1 MRSVEDSDRRLAV
14 NRGPDELDSSPARD
28 LLREAQIGAL
38 SRREIVQRAA
48 ALGFGGTS
56 LGAILRAG
64 QAGAA
69 PAPASAR
76 ILRRAAGD
84 PKTLT
89 LALDGSPSDLDPHSC
104 YDYRSTMA
112 ILGPYEGLIGLK
124 GAATDQFEG
133 ILADSWEP
141 NADKSVW
148 TFHLRQGVTFQDGTP
163 LDAEAV
169 RSSYERF
176 LTLGLGP
183 VNVLKRFVQD
193 PKQITVSDPTT
204 VVFDCGSPQ
213 PLFETGIA
221 STYGPEIVN
230 VKALKAQEANGD
242 WGHVW
247 AQTNAVGTGT
257 GAYKI
262 VQFEPDQQ
270 LVMERNEHYWR
281 GWEGDHFDRIV
292 FRVVTEE
299 TTRREL
305 IEQGQA
311 DLCDDLTPD
320 DLKALDQNQ
329 NVTVHRDLSTQV
341 MYFTMTVAGPL
352 KTAEARQ
359 AMCWAFPYQD
369 VIQGAFGGGAKQ
381 PHGAV
386 AETIRGYDPNTF
398 QYGTDLDKA
407 KALFAQA
414 GVAQGTKLTCTMES
428 GIEHAKTAI
437 QLFQANLQ
445 KIGVTLDIQLVTTP
459 TFTSLFYGD
468 APAEERPNLMWWG
481 WWPDYNDA
489 WNHLYPQVSCNSWGS
504 KGSNGGFYCNQQVED
519 LLKQA
524 HDAPDL
530 NTYQKALSQA
540 QQILSR
546 DDPPS
551 IYYAEPLWV
560 SIVRNDLNG
569 FFFNPINI
577 GTYNFWAMS
586 RKV

>member
-1 MRSVEDSDRRLAV
+1 VTRHSQGNDRLSLDDSHRQADEGEISRRELIRRATALGVGGAAALEFLGATSAGAQPSGTPSQGLRRLA
-14 NRGPDELDSSPARD
+14 A
-28 LLREAQIGAL
+28 
-38 SRREIVQRAA
+38 
-48 ALGFGGTS
+48 
-56 LGAILRAG
+56 
-64 QAGAA
+64 
-69 PAPASAR
+69 
-76 ILRRAAGD
+76 D
-84 PKTLT
+84 PTTLT

-124 GAATDQFEG
+124 GSATDQFEG
-133 ILADSWEP
+133 ILAESWEP

-148 TFHLRQGVTFQDGTP
+148 TFHIRQGVTFQDGTP

-183 VNVLKRFVQD
+183 VNVLKRFIQD
-193 PKQITVSDPTT
+193 PKQITAPDAMT

-221 STYGPEIVN
+221 STYGPEVVN
-230 VKALKAQEANGD
+230 VKALKEHEDSGD

-247 AQTNAVGTGT
+247 AQSNAEGTGT
-257 GAYKI
+257 GPYKI
-262 VQFEPDQQ
+262 VKFEPDDQ
-270 LVMERNEHYWR
+270 LVMERNENYWR
-281 GWEGDHFDRIV
+281 GWDGDHFDRIV
-292 FRVVTEE
+292 LRVVVEE
-299 TTRREL
+299 QTRRQL
-305 IEQGQA
+305 IEQGEA
-311 DLCDDLTPD
+311 DICDDLTPES
-320 DLKALDQNQ
+320 LQALDQNPD
-329 NVTVHRDLSTQV
+329 VTVHRDLSTQV
-341 MYFTMTVAGPL
+341 IYFTMTVAGPL
-352 KTAEARQ
+352 QTPEARQ
-359 AMCWAFPYQD
+359 ALCWAFPYQE

-398 QYGTDLDKA
+398 QYTTDLDKA
-407 KALFAQA
+407 KTLLSQA
-414 GVAQGTKLTCTMES
+414 GVPEGTKLTCTTGS
-428 GIEHAKTAI
+428 GIEHVKTTM

-445 KIGVTLDIQLVTTP
+445 KIGLDLEIQIVTTP
-459 TFTSLFYGD
+459 AFTALFYGD

-489 WNHLYPQVSCNSWGS
+489 WNHLYPQVSCDAWGS
-504 KGSNGGFYCNQQVED
+504 KGSNGGFYCNQQVES
-519 LLKQA
+519 LLQQA

-530 NTYQKALSQA
+530 DTYQKALSEV

-560 SIVRNDLNG
+560 TVVRNDING
-569 FFFNPINI
+569 FFFNAINI
-577 GTYNFWAMS
+577 GTFNFWAMS
-586 RKV
+586 RQA